1 MILLAVDKRTKKIG
15 IFDCS
20 DKFYETGKEKV
31 ERAVEAYNLFV
42 NDENFDPTNYF
53 INETL

>member
-1 MILLAVDKRTKKIG
+1 MIFLAVDKRTKKIG

>member
-1 MILLAVDKRTKKIG
+1 MIFIAICKKTKKIG

-20 DKFYETGKEKV
+20 DQFYESGRDKV

-42 NDENFDPTNYF
+42 DDENFDPTNYF